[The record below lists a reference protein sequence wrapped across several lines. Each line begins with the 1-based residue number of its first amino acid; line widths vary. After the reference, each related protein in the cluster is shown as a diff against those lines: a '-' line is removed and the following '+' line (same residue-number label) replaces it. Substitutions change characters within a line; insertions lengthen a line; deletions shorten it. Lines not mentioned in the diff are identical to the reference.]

1 MKTAIAF
8 VILGLSILA
17 AGPAYAID
25 PDVAYQNSLLGR
37 ALHPDDKAFCESKTS
52 DASEFKKCHVTR
64 NFLVDINNGRD
75 QAFPPMADLRY
86 TRDKAEREKIA
97 DKL

>member
-8 VILGLSILA
+8 FILGLALFA
-17 AGPAYAID
+17 AGPAFAID

-37 ALHPDDKAFCESKTS
+37 ALNPDDKAFCESKTS
-52 DASEFKKCHVTR
+52 DAGELKKCHVTR
-64 NFLVDINNGRD
+64 NFIADINNGRD